1 MGSSP
6 RDLAGLLALHP
17 YIMTNLNI
25 PSDALN
31 NVPTWIFFKDTI
43 KVNELNEWLQ
53 RYIAWCEEVHSA
65 LIERRRALA

>member
-1 MGSSP
+1 
-6 RDLAGLLALHP
+6 
-17 YIMTNLNI
+17 MTNLNI